1 LGPEGVFLHC
11 DGVVGIATQG
21 IFVKGWFHAREGA
34 VVGVACHGGFR
45 SVFIDQ
51 DWLRY
56 SRRDVST
63 HLASLGVAVTG
74 HDHGIGC
81 FVPIENGSSPY
92 FLSVTTAAGQIHR
105 VRVPP
110 VAALPALEAIRAVL
124 TSFSSSH
131 RSLLGLLDTQVGPA
145 VQKVWAER
153 RKVVR
158 PVTSERFGPAVRDPA
173 VSVIV
178 PLFGRY
184 DFAEYQLAQFADDAD
199 FQGLEL
205 LYFVDDPGIYDE
217 FRAQCDGLYQLYR
230 VPFTLAFAGANLGFA
245 GANNA
250 AARIAGGKHLLLLN
264 SDVLP
269 KYPGWVSELLALYG
283 TLKKPGCL
291 GVKLLYEDG
300 SVQHAGMTFRR
311 HAPWGN
317 LWINDHPHKG
327 QSAEGLSG
335 LHQVEAVT
343 AACLL
348 LKAEL
353 YRDLGGLSEDYVIG
367 DFEDSDLCLRAA
379 SLGLTNW
386 VSLDTELYHLERQSQ
401 ARIGD
406 AEWRTNLT
414 LFNCWQHSRRWAS
427 HLENRPA

>member
-1 LGPEGVFLHC
+1 
-11 DGVVGIATQG
+11 
-21 IFVKGWFHAREGA
+21 
-34 VVGVACHGGFR
+34 
-45 SVFIDQ
+45 
-51 DWLRY
+51 
-56 SRRDVST
+56 
-63 HLASLGVAVTG
+63 
-74 HDHGIGC
+74 
-81 FVPIENGSSPY
+81 
-92 FLSVTTAAGQIHR
+92 
-105 VRVPP
+105 
-110 VAALPALEAIRAVL
+110 
-124 TSFSSSH
+124 
-131 RSLLGLLDTQVGPA
+131 
-145 VQKVWAER
+145 
-153 RKVVR
+153 
-158 PVTSERFGPAVRDPA
+158 

-205 LYFVDDPGIYDE
+205 IYFVDDPAIYDE

-379 SLGLTNW
+379 SLGLTHW

-427 HLENRPA
+427 HLENRVS